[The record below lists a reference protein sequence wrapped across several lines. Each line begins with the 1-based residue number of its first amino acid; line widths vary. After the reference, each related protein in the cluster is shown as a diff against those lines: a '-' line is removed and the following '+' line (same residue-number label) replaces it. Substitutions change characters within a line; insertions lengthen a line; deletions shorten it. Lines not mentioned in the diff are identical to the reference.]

1 MRQEKQEQMKVK
13 VVVVYKDLED
23 KISEESIWTEKLE
36 NGYYRIDNIPFYAPN
51 LAYNDMIAIEED
63 EGVFYF
69 ADLIERSGHST
80 IQIIFFKENEIEYTL
95 SNLEKLGCA
104 WEGMKNQ
111 AYFSVDIPPNINYL
125 VIKEFLDEQAAKD
138 MLDYKESCLS
148 EKQ

>member
-1 MRQEKQEQMKVK
+1 MNYIV
-13 VVVVYKDLED
+13 
-23 KISEESIWTEKLE
+23 
-36 NGYYRIDNIPFYAPN
+36 
-51 LAYNDMIAIEED
+51 
-63 EGVFYF
+63 
-69 ADLIERSGHST
+69 
-80 IQIIFFKENEIEYTL
+80 FFKENEIEYTL

>member
-1 MRQEKQEQMKVK
+1 MREEKQEQMKVK
-13 VVVVYKDLED
+13 VVVVYEDLED

-36 NGYYRIDNIPFYAPN
+36 NGYYRIDNIPFYVPN

-63 EGVFYF
+63 EGIFYF
-69 ADLIERSGHST
+69 ADLVERSGHST
-80 IQIIFFKENEIEYTL
+80 IQIIFFKENEIENIL

>member
-36 NGYYRIDNIPFYAPN
+36 NGYYRIDNIPFYTPN
-51 LAYNDMIAIEED
+51 LAYNDMIAIEEE
-63 EGVFYF
+63 EGIFYF
-69 ADLIERSGHST
+69 ADLIERSGHAT